1 MVASALGLA
10 GGMIM
15 NYIVGLNLGKVVE
28 TAPAG
33 FVVGT
38 MQWLLVLRWQIQR
51 AGWWVAASTVGW
63 AIGVLLV
70 WTEFVNWTFGGA
82 IYGAI
87 TGIALILLLPPRIP
101 VAGKV
106 VTIIQGRSG

>member
-1 MVASALGLA
+1 
-10 GGMIM
+10 M

-28 TAPAG
+28 VAPAG

-51 AGWWVAASTVGW
+51 AGWWVAASNVGW

-87 TGIALILLLPPRIP
+87 TGIALYGAITGIALILLLPPRIP
-101 VAGKV
+101 VAGKE
-106 VTIIQGRSG
+106 VTIIQGRNG